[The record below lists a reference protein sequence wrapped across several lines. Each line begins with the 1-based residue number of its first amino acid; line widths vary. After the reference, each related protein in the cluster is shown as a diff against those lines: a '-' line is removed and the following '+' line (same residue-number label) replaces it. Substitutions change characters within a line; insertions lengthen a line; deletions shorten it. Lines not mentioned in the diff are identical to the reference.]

1 MEKQASVAAENSVIC
16 SFLHYMEKGGKG
28 WHKAWFVVPENE
40 PLVLYIYGAPQDV
53 KAQRS
58 LPLIGFEVGPP
69 EAGERPDRRHVF
81 KITQSHL
88 SWYFSPET
96 EELQRRWMAVLG
108 RAGRGDTFCPGPTLS
123 EDREMEEAQ
132 VAASGATAEP
142 SEGPQTQDKT

>member
-1 MEKQASVAAENSVIC
+1 M
-16 SFLHYMEKGGKG
+16 
-28 WHKAWFVVPENE
+28 
-40 PLVLYIYGAPQDV
+40 

-123 EDREMEEAQ
+123 EDKEMEETP
-132 VAASGATAEP
+132 VAASGATAATDP
-142 SEGPQTQDKT
+142 GTPTHPFLLSQCLHMYDLTWGGD

>member
-1 MEKQASVAAENSVIC
+1 M
-16 SFLHYMEKGGKG
+16 
-28 WHKAWFVVPENE
+28 
-40 PLVLYIYGAPQDV
+40 

-108 RAGRGDTFCPGPTLS
+108 RAGRGDMFCAGPTLS
-123 EDREMEEAQ
+123 EDREIDEAS
-132 VAASGATAEP
+132 VATSGATVESP
-142 SEGPQTQDKT
+142 DIPRSQDKI